1 MFSVSAAAEF
11 YKYVDE
17 DGNVHFTDDI
27 NQVPAE
33 QRAKIRSYV
42 ESVSE
47 DPAEQEVTRENQS
60 EQAAADQQ
68 TNFPDLSGDESEN
81 LEDAKK
87 RINELKS
94 EIDQEYE
101 ALLKEKEQL
110 AKNKEKAKTREQIVE
125 FNKKVDSLNRD
136 GEYIKAIKTSNFA
149 RNLTEKIPDTSA
161 KEQIGSK
168 IINISNQIYVNTI
181 EDKVQEAIKL
191 REMKNFDE
199 SLRNFNTALSD
210 AHNIDDVELKD
221 NFQSILNIKT

>member
-1 MFSVSAAAEF
+1 MEKSLMKHFKIFIIITFLMFSVSAAAEF

-47 DPAEQEVTRENQS
+47 DPAGQEVTRENQS
-60 EQAAADQQ
+60 EQAATDQQ
-68 TNFPDLSGDESEN
+68 TNFPDLSGDESES

-87 RINELKS
+87 RIDELKS

-110 AKNKEKAKTREQIVE
+110 AKNKEKAKTRKQIIE
-125 FNKKVDSLNRD
+125 FNKKVDSLNKRVVV
-136 GEYIKAIKTSNFA
+136 Y
-149 RNLTEKIPDTSA
+149 EKKGKDY
-161 KEQIGSK
+161 KEQVDAY
-168 IINISNQIYVNTI
+168 NQRIKRQDS
-181 EDKVQEAIKL
+181 EDQ
-191 REMKNFDE
+191 
-199 SLRNFNTALSD
+199 T
-210 AHNIDDVELKD
+210 
-221 NFQSILNIKT
+221 Q